1 MGSVDRS
8 LRAQWAAIRAGTDRG
23 VHTDGGSTAPEH
35 AAWGRGAALP
45 NTSPTLNFP
54 ITRRGKGVYR
64 VACVEPLFSLF
75 GEKIRLRRCHQPRR
89 WAGTPLSGGLENF
102 SIIQRQNWHLGDGI
116 TSM

>member
-1 MGSVDRS
+1 M
-8 LRAQWAAIRAGTDRG
+8 DRG

-45 NTSPTLNFP
+45 NTQPTLNFP

-64 VACVEPLFSLF
+64 VACVEPLLSLF
-75 GEKIRLRRCHQPRR
+75 GEKIRLRRCHQPPG